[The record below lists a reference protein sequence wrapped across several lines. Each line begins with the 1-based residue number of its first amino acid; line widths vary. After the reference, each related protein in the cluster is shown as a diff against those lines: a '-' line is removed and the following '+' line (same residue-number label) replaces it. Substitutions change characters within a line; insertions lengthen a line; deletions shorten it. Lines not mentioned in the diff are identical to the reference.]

1 MTNQFVLANVL
12 HRPMRALVSIMA
24 ISLEVVMILMV
35 VGVTS
40 GMVAD
45 SAARQQG
52 IGADIF
58 LQPPNASVIFST
70 GGAVMPISDKR
81 IIEKINGVRVVAPM
95 LTQLVTEGQ
104 LVTLAGIDYPSF
116 NEVSGGLTFLAG
128 GPFSTPTA
136 NEMIVDDLEQ
146 KAGRL
151 KVGDSREFRGEQ
163 FKVCGVVKHGK
174 GARIY
179 VPLLTLQEVVGATAR
194 ASMMLIKCDRPEQV
208 NEVIRRIEAAL
219 PGYGVFSVQDW
230 VSRIVNTRLPELDAF
245 ISVVVGVAVVIG
257 AFAIFLSMYT
267 TIAERTRDI
276 GILKSLGA
284 SKSYIVNLI
293 LREATL
299 ISMIGLVVGI
309 LLTLL
314 GRGLLLGLFPTQQVL
329 LSLAWMGR
337 ATLLVMIS
345 GVVGAIYPALKAA
358 SKDPLLALAYE

>member
-1 MTNQFVLANVL
+1 
-12 HRPMRALVSIMA
+12 
-24 ISLEVVMILMV
+24 
-35 VGVTS
+35 
-40 GMVAD
+40 
-45 SAARQQG
+45 
-52 IGADIF
+52 
-58 LQPPNASVIFST
+58 
-70 GGAVMPISDKR
+70 
-81 IIEKINGVRVVAPM
+81 
-95 LTQLVTEGQ
+95 
-104 LVTLAGIDYPSF
+104 
-116 NEVSGGLTFLAG
+116 
-128 GPFSTPTA
+128 
-136 NEMIVDDLEQ
+136 
-146 KAGRL
+146 
-151 KVGDSREFRGEQ
+151 
-163 FKVCGVVKHGK
+163 
-174 GARIY
+174 
-179 VPLLTLQEVVGATAR
+179 
-194 ASMMLIKCDRPEQV
+194 
-208 NEVIRRIEAAL
+208 
-219 PGYGVFSVQDW
+219 
-230 VSRIVNTRLPELDAF
+230 
-245 ISVVVGVAVVIG
+245 VVIG